1 MQAFA
6 ELGHLE
12 EATQYFDL
20 CLSHCSQGDPADIQP
35 LYGLHDHDYHQEHIL
50 DHLSGYRNS
59 TPVRIGNAAVEQQ
72 QLDVYDELIQGIY
85 ETMRYGETL
94 SEDDWDVMRVIIN
107 YVCEAWQEP
116 DVGIWELRDD
126 PQQLV
131 HSKIMCWVA
140 LDRGINSIISSR

>member
-1 MQAFA
+1 M
-6 ELGHLE
+6 
-12 EATQYFDL
+12 
-20 CLSHCSQGDPADIQP
+20 SHCSQGDPADIQP

-140 LDRGINSIISSR
+140 LDRVINSIISSR